1 MTKKNYSKYEAKEE
15 LVTLSFNHVL
25 LHKKDTKIYQVIFLS
40 LLNVYCGTISY
51 SGITEKGTC
60 TIVLNRNRI
69 NSPKSFRFTFQPMY
83 YTESNPA
90 GQYFGVLYY
99 EYPYKV
105 DLNTEKS
112 IIINLPDVTDKL
124 FSQYYLLGEYIQV
137 TPNGIKWRGEYYKK
151 QQ

>member
-1 MTKKNYSKYEAKEE
+1 MDKVALRNFAVNAKEKMEDDIKRKLE
-15 LVTLSFNHVL
+15 LM
-25 LHKKDTKIYQVIFLS
+25 
-40 LLNVYCGTISY
+40 
-51 SGITEKGTC
+51 GITEKGTC

-124 FSQYYLLGEYIQV
+124 FNQYYLLGEYIQV